1 MSVGRRSQTASREG
15 DYAWGEFAFAR
26 ELIAAVVIFVGVPL
40 LVGQVIVS
48 WRIQLKKAGIG
59 RTPIPPGELS
69 QQLETLQQSVDAMA
83 VEVERISE
91 AQRTAAR
98 PQIEAPRKS

>member
-1 MSVGRRSQTASREG
+1 V
-15 DYAWGEFAFAR
+15 WGEFAFAR
-26 ELIAAVVIFVGVPL
+26 ELIAAVVVFVGVPL

-69 QQLETLQQSVDAMA
+69 HQLETLQQSVDAMA

>member
-1 MSVGRRSQTASREG
+1 MWS
-15 DYAWGEFAFAR
+15 EFAFAR

-59 RTPIPPGELS
+59 RAAIPAADLS
-69 QQLETLQQSVDAMA
+69 HQLETLQQSVDAMA

-91 AQRTAAR
+91 AQRAAAR
-98 PQIEAPRKS
+98 PQIEAPRNS

>member
-1 MSVGRRSQTASREG
+1 M
-15 DYAWGEFAFAR
+15 WGEFAFAR

-48 WRIQLKKAGIG
+48 WRIQQKKAGVG
-59 RTPIPPGELS
+59 RASIPSADLS
-69 QQLETLQQSVDAMA
+69 HQLETLQQSVDAMA

-91 AQRTAAR
+91 VQRAAAR
-98 PQIEAPRKS
+98 PQIEAPRDS

>member
-1 MSVGRRSQTASREG
+1 VWS
-15 DYAWGEFAFAR
+15 EFAFAR

-48 WRIQLKKAGIG
+48 WRIQLKKAGVG
-59 RTPIPPGELS
+59 RNPIPSGDLS
-69 QQLETLQQSVDAMA
+69 RQLESLQQSVDAMA

-91 AQRTAAR
+91 AQRAAAR
-98 PQIEAPRKS
+98 PQIEAPRNS

>member
-1 MSVGRRSQTASREG
+1 MWS
-15 DYAWGEFAFAR
+15 EFAFAR

-48 WRIQLKKAGIG
+48 WRIQLKKAGVG
-59 RTPIPPGELS
+59 RTPIPSADLS
-69 QQLETLQQSVDAMA
+69 HQLEALQQSVDAMA

-91 AQRTAAR
+91 AQRAAAR
-98 PQIEAPRKS
+98 PQIEAPRNS